1 MAGRLRTV
9 FFGSSTFSVPSLQRL
24 LAEQDVV
31 AVCSQPDRPAGR
43 GLELAPT
50 AVSIVARKAG
60 VAVLTPVK
68 LDEAFISHIRAYKPD
83 LLAVAS
89 YGKILPAKLLAIQA
103 AAALNVHPS
112 LLPAYRGAT
121 PIQAALRDGCDK
133 TGVTIFWM
141 SAGLD
146 DGDIALARN
155 VHIEP
160 NDNYGS
166 LHDKLA
172 LVGAELLSEAAR
184 LLGEKH
190 LGRKPQRNEDATY
203 TKPLTKADLRL
214 RFDVPATDV
223 VNQVRSLSPKP
234 SAWMPFDG
242 KRLKIL
248 EAAIVPGDVVARVY
262 SRQTYRPGD
271 IIAFEKDGPVVA
283 TAAGAIC
290 VTKVIP
296 EGKPI
301 MSGADFARRTTQT
314 R

>member
-1 MAGRLRTV
+1 MAGGLRTV
-9 FFGSSTFSVPSLQRL
+9 FFGSSSFSVPSLLRL

-50 AVSIVARKAG
+50 AVSAAARKAG
-60 VAVLTPVK
+60 VLVLTPAK
-68 LDEAFISHIRAYKPD
+68 LDDAFISQIRAQKPD

-89 YGKILPAKLLAIQA
+89 YGRILPAKLLAIQG

-121 PIQAALRDGCDK
+121 PIQGALRDGRDE

-146 DGDIALARN
+146 DGDIALARS
-155 VHIEP
+155 VQIEP
-160 NDNYGS
+160 SDNYGS

-184 LLGEKH
+184 LLSEQR
-190 LGRKPQRNEDATY
+190 LSRTAQRNEDATY

-214 RFDVPATDV
+214 RFDVPATAA

-234 SAWMPFDG
+234 AAWMLFDG
-242 KRLKIL
+242 KRLKVL
-248 EAAIVPGDVVARVY
+248 SANVVSVNVASRVY
-262 SRQTYRPGD
+262 SRLHTHPGD
-271 IIAFEKDGPVVA
+271 IIGFEQNGPVVA
-283 TAAGAIC
+283 TLPGAIC
-290 VTKVIP
+290 LTKVIP

-301 MSGADFARRTTQT
+301 MSGADFARRTTQA

>member
-1 MAGRLRTV
+1 MAGGLRTV
-9 FFGSSTFSVPSLQRL
+9 FFGSSSFSVPSLRRL

-50 AVSIVARKAG
+50 AVSTVARTAG
-60 VAVLTPVK
+60 VAVFTPAK
-68 LDEAFISHIRAYKPD
+68 LDDTFISQMRAYKPD

-89 YGKILPAKLLAIQA
+89 YGKILPPKLLAIEG

-121 PIQAALRDGCDK
+121 PIQAALRDGLDK

-146 DGDIALARN
+146 DGDIALARS
-155 VHIEP
+155 VRIEP
-160 NDNYGS
+160 SDNYGL

-172 LVGAELLSEAAR
+172 HVGAELLSEAAR
-184 LLGEKH
+184 LLSEKR
-190 LGRKPQRNEDATY
+190 LGHTPQRNEDASY

-214 RFDVPATDV
+214 RFDVPATAA

-234 SAWMPFDG
+234 AAWMLFDG
-242 KRLKIL
+242 KRLKVL
-248 EAAIVPGDVVARVY
+248 EAAILPGNVVARVY
-262 SRQTYRPGD
+262 SRQTYHPGD
-271 IIAFEKDGPVVA
+271 IIGFEQNGPLVA
-283 TAAGAIC
+283 TLPGAMC
-290 VTKVIP
+290 LTKVIP

-301 MSGADFARRTTQT
+301 MSGADFARRTTQG